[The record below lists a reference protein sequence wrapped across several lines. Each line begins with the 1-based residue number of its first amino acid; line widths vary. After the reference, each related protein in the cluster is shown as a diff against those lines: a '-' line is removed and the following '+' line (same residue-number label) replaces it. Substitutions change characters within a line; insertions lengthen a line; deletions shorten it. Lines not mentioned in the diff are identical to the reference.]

1 MIIATQGTDMVRY
14 ILSFV
19 CFLLLLTTAVGQTSG
34 KKMLFVIDSFPLLGD
49 PEEWNQVLP
58 EDIADLTVVRN
69 KDTLKLFGW
78 PDLGGIVYIFTK
90 EYRKRPDSLK
100 RIPTLKQ
107 MEMKNN
113 EWRLHGNLYSG
124 KYIDYYNNGKIQN
137 EGTLLYG
144 RLHGELIVYF
154 RNGNKKSAANYK
166 NGILNGIA
174 TEYYPNGALM
184 QTSEYVGGTYRRTP
198 QTYFVNGQ
206 PMYGKNL
213 RKKTRYDTAFTYYS
227 TGKIKKMQLIRNGTP
242 VFDQRENDINY
253 YTTRFNHSI
262 NARNTKDA
270 NKYFLELYKL
280 DSTSSD
286 TYFLEGMLLA
296 KELRFEK
303 AIASFDKAL
312 KLEPLMR
319 ESLLQRALTRINKYR
334 SININGVPEHNYA
347 PITVADITSIPD
359 NEQEKI
365 CNDLRKA
372 EYVDYSEYHVR
383 QWTSEAILNFCR
395 KRNP

>member
-1 MIIATQGTDMVRY
+1 MIIATQRTDMVRY
-14 ILSFV
+14 ILSSV

-58 EDIADLTVVRN
+58 EDIADLTVVGN

-78 PDLGGIVYIFTK
+78 PDLDGIVYIFTK